1 MQEIHTIKNGVA
13 DPRLVNASVP
23 AHHHWYIRKDWLSRR
38 GSGQTA
44 PVVDSGDQHPRR
56 LRKFDKKCFG
66 TSIFTINGK
75 HKWLF

>member
-1 MQEIHTIKNGVA
+1 MQEIHTSKKGVA
-13 DPRLVNASVP
+13 DRRLVDASVP

-44 PVVDSGDQHPRR
+44 AAGDSEDHHPRR

-66 TSIFTINGK
+66 TDRKSVV
-75 HKWLF
+75 